1 MQATLAL
8 EWVHG
13 YNGSCT
19 ASNAFYTSE
28 GKVVYFVA
36 ALGVVYDPAAHT
48 QQFFQVGCDAGEPTI
63 ILSTV
68 TQQLRHCDQVHRM
81 LYTLCGVKYHIAAP
95 RNKQSSF

>member
-1 MQATLAL
+1 MAQSMQATLDL

-48 QQFFQVGCDAGEPTI
+48 QQFFQVGCDAGDPQYCHTA
-63 ILSTV
+63 V
-68 TQQLRHCDQVHRM
+68 TAL
-81 LYTLCGVKYHIAAP
+81 
-95 RNKQSSF
+95 